1 MISREAH
8 QMPVQDAA
16 DSLPIKRIDKGSNM
30 PKKIL
35 MVCYYY
41 PPITDVGAKRSVA
54 FSKYLSRFG
63 WKPHVISVKNPDR
76 NYCAV
81 GDESPPEAVP
91 TAYSYSIFSLSTLSG
106 KINGF
111 LSRAA
116 RLLGR
121 QLKVNYFYQLFCFPD
136 IFMGWIPLT
145 VLKSARLIR
154 RHAMDLIFVTCTPY
168 SSALIGLLLKKITGR
183 PLVVDF
189 RDQRGIE
196 DRALSLKK
204 FPLTMRRRIE
214 ARFIDRVLRGADL
227 FVVTS
232 QEIRKR
238 YETQF
243 PEAAHKVVTIYNGF
257 DPDFGGQDNPAPKFD
272 KFTIIYTGDFYFY
285 ALESMVFFE
294 ALQILKNS
302 HSVDVDAFQFL
313 YYGDGYGQIE
323 KCAARYGVSDLV
335 SAHPRVPYADVLQQ
349 LRRSHLQLIRIVP
362 PMISTKVFEGISLDV
377 PFLAPIAPGEV
388 QEIIHTYSPGSMVV
402 TEESGAKVAEAIIE
416 ARRKYQTRQMPPNRV
431 EEFLAFFS
439 RENQTRRLKEAI
451 EANIYGRC
459 EYSTLQS
466 R

>member
-1 MISREAH
+1 MLHKKEG
-8 QMPVQDAA
+8 
-16 DSLPIKRIDKGSNM
+16 KRFEKGLNM
-30 PKKIL
+30 AKKIL

-63 WKPHVISVKNPDR
+63 WKPHVVSVKNPDR
-76 NYCAV
+76 NYCTV

-91 TAYSYSIFSLSTLSG
+91 TAYAHSIFSLSSLSG
-106 KINGF
+106 KVNGF

-116 RLLGR
+116 RLLGKE
-121 QLKVNYFYQLFCFPD
+121 LKVNYFYQLFCFPD

-145 VLKSARLIR
+145 VLKSVHLIR
-154 RHAMDLIFVTCTPY
+154 RQAMDLIFVTCTPY
-168 SSALIGLLLKKITGR
+168 TSALIGLMLKKITGR

-196 DRALSLKK
+196 DRALALKK
-204 FPLTMRRRIE
+204 FPVTVRRRIE
-214 ARFIDRVLRGADL
+214 ACFIEMVLDGADL

-238 YETQF
+238 YEKQF

-257 DPDFGGQDNPAPKFD
+257 DPDFGGQDNPVPKFD

-302 HSVDVDAFQFL
+302 HSIDADGFQFL

-323 KCAARYGVSDLV
+323 ECAARYGVSDLV

-362 PMISTKVFEGISLDV
+362 PMISTKVFEGISLGI
-377 PFLAPIAPGEV
+377 PFLATIEPGEV
-388 QEIIHTYSPGSMVV
+388 EEIIHAYSPGSMVV
-402 TEESGAKVAEAIIE
+402 TEESGAKAAEAIIE
-416 ARRKYQTRQMPPNRV
+416 ARRRYQSRQMPPNRV
-431 EEFLAFFS
+431 EEFLSFFS
-439 RENQTRRLKEAI
+439 RENHTRRLKEAI
-451 EANIYGRC
+451 EAHIYGRG
-459 EYSTLQS
+459 EYPTSQS